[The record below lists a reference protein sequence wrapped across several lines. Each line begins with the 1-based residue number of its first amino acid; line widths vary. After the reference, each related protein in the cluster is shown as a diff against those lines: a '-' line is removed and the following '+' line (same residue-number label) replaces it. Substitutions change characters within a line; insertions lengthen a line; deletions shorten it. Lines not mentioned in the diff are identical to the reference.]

1 MSRPVVDHQPGVL
14 AEVLRE
20 FSPSCLVADAHP
32 SVGTIGGLRTV
43 DARHRIA
50 GPALTV
56 DVRPDELVDV
66 LPVLGIARPG
76 DVVVLACH
84 GATELA
90 MWGGLMA
97 TLSRMAGIAGV
108 VVDGAIRDV
117 DELREM
123 GWPAWYRQANPRRCP
138 PVDNPPVEVNVPVQ
152 IDSVVIRPGD
162 IVVADENGVSIV
174 PAQLATEVLEG
185 VRRLLATEAKIRDK
199 INSGMSLEQLLAE
212 FGSL

>member
-1 MSRPVVDHQPGVL
+1 ML
-14 AEVLRE
+14 AE

-32 SVGTIGGLRTV
+32 EVGTISGLRAV
-43 DARHRIA
+43 DRRHRIA

-56 DVRPDELVDV
+56 DVAPDSLVDV
-66 LPVLGIARPG
+66 LPVLGLAKPG

-84 GATELA
+84 GATQLA

-117 DELREM
+117 DELREL

-138 PVDNPPVEVNVPVQ
+138 PVDDPLVGVNVPVE
-152 IDSVVIRPGD
+152 IDGVVIRPAD

-174 PAQLATEVLEG
+174 PAELVSEVLDG

-199 INSGMSLEQLLAE
+199 INSGVTLPRLLAE
-212 FGSL
+212 FGNL